1 MFKLYIHQIKP
12 YFVVLLV
19 TMILSSIFIL
29 SAHNNA
35 ESEQT
40 YEMTDHQIQNN
51 SIQNEQ
57 YQMDSVEKSEQSN
70 KPFLARAKSVSYTHL
85 TLPTKR
91 IV

>member
-12 YFVVLLV
+12 YFVVQLV

-70 KPFLARAKSVSYTHL
+70 KPFLARAK
-85 TLPTKR
+85 
-91 IV
+91 

>member
-51 SIQNEQ
+51 SIQNE
-57 YQMDSVEKSEQSN
+57 
-70 KPFLARAKSVSYTHL
+70 
-85 TLPTKR
+85 
-91 IV
+91 